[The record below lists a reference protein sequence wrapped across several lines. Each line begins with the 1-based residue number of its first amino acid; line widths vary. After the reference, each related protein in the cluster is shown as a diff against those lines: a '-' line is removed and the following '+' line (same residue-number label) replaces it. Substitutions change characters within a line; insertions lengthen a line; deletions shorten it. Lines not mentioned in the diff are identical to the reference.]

1 MKVWIVETESIYEEE
16 ITTSVDVFST
26 YKKAKNK
33 FDSMVIDEKENDHLF
48 EKDNVVV
55 DDFDDYFCVYEDGYY
70 CEDHYIA
77 KITEKEVQ

>member
-33 FDSMVIDEKENDHLF
+33 FDSMVIDEKESDHLF